1 MSGARA
7 EREQATYGH
16 GLALDDGDLVLDA
29 GRLQEI
35 AGVAALD
42 QDLRLRLAT
51 PLASDQLD
59 VRYGL
64 DLRDALTTGLP
75 RHLAKE
81 VLRLSIVR
89 TIAGDPR
96 VASIERVLFD
106 DDPAYL
112 AAHPGAE
119 SASGNRSALVEITL
133 TPVPLLP
140 SVSEPDSFA
149 DSRVQILADV
159 RW

>member
-7 EREQATYGH
+7 EREQATYGR
-16 GLALDDGDLVLDA
+16 GLALDDGDLVLEA
-29 GRLQEI
+29 GRLREI
-35 AGVAALD
+35 AGIAALD
-42 QDLRLRLAT
+42 QDLQVRLAT
-51 PLASDQLD
+51 PLGSDRLD

-64 DLRDALTTGLP
+64 DVRDAFTVGLP
-75 RHLAKE
+75 RHLVKE

-96 VASIERVLFD
+96 VASIEHVLFD

-119 SASGNRSALVEITL
+119 PSPGNRSALIEITL
-133 TPVPLLP
+133 TPVPLAP
-140 SVSEPDSFA
+140 STTEPESLA